1 MAYNIYQTKTML
13 GAITQMEPVHSFLR
27 DRYFTT
33 GAADLFPTD
42 EVLVEW
48 KDNSVRAMAP
58 VVINGHDGITVGRNG
73 YKTFR
78 MEPPLVSIKRHLS
91 EDDLRKKGF
100 GEEVFSHMTPA
111 QRQAQLLGQDLR
123 ELDTMHTN
131 REEFIASKC
140 MFDNGYTLRQY
151 ADEYGSDK
159 FEEYVM
165 KFYSESTNPAVYTPG
180 VKWDGS
186 TSDKLADLLT
196 MVKMLTRYSNQATD
210 VLLGADAA
218 DAIMNDEKIQ
228 KLLDINRYDIGQIAP
243 TLMQDGAALL
253 GILNVR
259 GHRLNLITYD
269 GTYEDEITGDVTEY
283 VPANKICV
291 TAPGAGRALYG
302 CVTQTEQSD
311 GAFHSYMGRRVPRYW
326 SDKKGRELRLASK
339 PLLIPRRKNP
349 FISAEVL

>member
-1 MAYNIYQTKTML
+1 MAFNIYNTKTML
-13 GAITQMEPVHSFLR
+13 AAITQMEPAHSFLR
-27 DRYFTT
+27 DRYFTF
-33 GAADLFPTD
+33 AATDVFPSN

-48 KDNSVRAMAP
+48 KDGSTRAMAP
-58 VVINGHDGITVGRNG
+58 VVINGHDGITVSRKG

-78 MEPPLVSIKRHLS
+78 MEPPMIAPKRSLS
-91 EDDLRKKGF
+91 VDDLEKKGF
-100 GEEVFSHMTPA
+100 GENIFSDMTPA
-111 QRQAQLLGQDLR
+111 QRQAQLLGQDLH
-123 ELDTMHTN
+123 ELDIMITN
-131 REEFIASKC
+131 REEFIASRC
-140 MFDNGYTLRQY
+140 MFGNGYTLRQF
-151 ADEYGSDK
+151 ADDYGSDN

-165 KFYSESTNPAVYTPG
+165 KFYSEPTNPAVYTPG
-180 VKWDGS
+180 VKWDGT

-196 MVKMLTRYSNQATD
+196 MVKMLTRNGNQATD

-218 DAIMNDEKIQ
+218 DAIMNDEVIQ
-228 KLLDINRYDIGQIAP
+228 KLLDMNRYDIGQIAP

-283 VPANKICV
+283 VPANSICV
-291 TAPGAGRALYG
+291 TAPGAGRSLYG
-302 CVTQTEQSD
+302 CITQAEMGKDELVS
-311 GAFHSYMGRRVPRYW
+311 HMGRRVPRHW
-326 SDKKGRELRLASK
+326 TDKKGRELRLASA

>member
-1 MAYNIYQTKTML
+1 MAFDIYNTKTML
-13 GAITQMEPVHSFLR
+13 AAITQMEPAHSFLLN
-27 DRYFTT
+27 RYFPTS
-33 GAADLFPTD
+33 AADLFPTD

-48 KDNSVRAMAP
+48 KDGSTRAMAP

-78 MEPPLVSIKRHLS
+78 MEPPLVAPKRHLS

-100 GEEVFSHMTPA
+100 GENVFSNMTPA
-111 QRQAQLLGQDLR
+111 QRQAQLLGQDLH
-123 ELDTMHTN
+123 ELDVMHTN

-140 MFDNGYTLRQY
+140 MFDNGYTLRQW
-151 ADEYGSDK
+151 ADDFGGDK

-165 KFYSESTNPAVYTPG
+165 KFYSESANPAVYTPG

-186 TSDKLADLLT
+186 TSDKLADLLA
-196 MVKMLTRYSNQATD
+196 MVKMLTRNGNQATD

-218 DAIMNDEKIQ
+218 DAIMNDEVIK

-243 TLMQDGAALL
+243 QLMQDGAALL

-269 GTYEDEITGDVTEY
+269 GTYEDEETGNVVEY
-283 VPANKICV
+283 VPAKSICV
-291 TAPGAGRALYG
+291 TAPGAGRTLYG